1 MKKGFKITLIIV
13 GSLLG
18 LILLATLLIS
28 PIAKNYVN
36 NHGKELLGRN
46 IHVEGLHVNVYT
58 GHVAIHD
65 LALYEEDDTT
75 EFAGFDTLDVGVK
88 LLKLLGSEVYVKH
101 VTLSGFDVNVIQNG
115 TRFNFTSLIEHF
127 QSDEPKAEDTT
138 ASVWK
143 LNFHDIAIRNSEVH
157 YADLQRRSHWDL
169 DDLNLLVPDFCIG
182 GEDAT
187 KGGLSVALGK
197 EGHLNADVEY
207 DAKSNDF
214 VATVGLKRFALDQVK
229 PYLEDVVSLGE
240 VKGYLG
246 ADLTAKGNLNNIM
259 GLIVKGSVAIDG
271 LSATDGE
278 KTQLG
283 SCRRIAVK
291 VNKVDLAENNFD
303 IASLD
308 IDGLEGRFDNYPTR
322 NTFSHLMPAKKPQN
336 IEPTDQQIDKS
347 EVKSQ
352 KSKVKSQKS
361 QPSDQKSKV
370 KSQKSKAMKVAV
382 GRVDIKNT
390 QFTYGDHTLPDPFV
404 FPVKDIAIHAEN
416 VHLQGEN
423 NATINALLPNGGS
436 ANIRWKGNIT
446 DWKQNQEIFIK
457 IRNLKLTEL
466 SPYLVAYLG
475 QPFTDGSFSFT
486 SFNRIKNSELDGKNK
501 IDIYKADV
509 GKRRNDVEA
518 KMHLPLK
525 AALYILKDKDD
536 KIMLDVP
543 VSGNIDKPEFNY
555 MKLVW
560 KTLGNLIVKVATS
573 PIRALGDA
581 MGLTHNDLDFIAL
594 DSMQFDFTSEQ
605 YYRFDELGQ
614 MLEREPLLNIAFHQQ
629 VKPAKDERMAKMI
642 AHRNELLLKH
652 FAELGFGG
660 DRISADTQ
668 SDSACTK
675 IGYTLEATLKE
686 E

>member
-18 LILLATLLIS
+18 LIVLATLLIS

-127 QSDEPKAEDTT
+127 QSDEPKEEDTT

-308 IDGLEGRFDNYPTR
+308 IDGLEGRFDNYGTR

-347 EVKSQ
+347 DHST
-352 KSKVKSQKS
+352 
-361 QPSDQKSKV
+361 QPSDQKS
-370 KSQKSKAMKVAV
+370 QPMKVAV

-446 DWKQNQEIFIK
+446 DWKKNQEIFIK

-614 MLEREPLLNIAFHQQ
+614 MLEREPLMNIAFHQQ

-660 DRISADTQ
+660 NRISADTQ